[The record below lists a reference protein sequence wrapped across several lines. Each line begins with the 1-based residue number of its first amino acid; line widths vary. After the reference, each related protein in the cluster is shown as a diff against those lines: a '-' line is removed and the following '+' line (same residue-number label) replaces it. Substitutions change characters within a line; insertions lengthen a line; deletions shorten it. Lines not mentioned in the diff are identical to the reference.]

1 MYIRI
6 VVISNQDEV
15 TNVAVLK
22 VTQSHGDFE
31 LCRGA
36 VYFEM
41 LRLCVDRSGHVI
53 SSSSIFRNIAY
64 FPLGLGSLGL
74 SRL

>member
-15 TNVAVLK
+15 TNLAVLK
-22 VTQSHGDFE
+22 VTQSHSDFE

-41 LRLCVDRSGHVI
+41 LRLC
-53 SSSSIFRNIAY
+53 
-64 FPLGLGSLGL
+64 
-74 SRL
+74 